1 MAKIILKCRYIKSG
15 KVKHSKNLINY
26 IATRDGVEKID
37 NSWEHLPTTVEQQR
51 LIDEIVKDLPET
63 VSNFEYKDYLSSP
76 TRKNAYEFIT
86 CAIEDNPEVINQ
98 RRKYV
103 EYIAQRPRVEKRGS
117 HGLFT
122 DDNVPINLSK
132 VSETVANHKG
142 IVWTDIISL
151 KREDAERLGYDNSY
165 AWQKLIRSNVP
176 AIAESMKIPIEDLRW
191 YAAFHNEGHHPHVH
205 VVAYS
210 VGKEPYM
217 TEQGILKLKS
227 AFARD
232 IFRQDLL
239 QIYSKQT
246 IYRDDIKERSREILN
261 DISEQINKGN
271 YENKTVEMLLEKLI
285 NELGDYTGRKVYG
298 YLPKSAKN
306 IIDAIVDEIAKDEK
320 VSALYTLWYEQ
331 RNNVILTYM
340 DNLPKKIPLSQ
351 NKEFKNIR
359 NAVVNEAFKLI
370 SQEDEQQE
378 KIVADIPKEITNNIQ
393 TQKSDATSKV
403 TSHKGYINNKVSATS
418 ISISSLRLFA
428 RISQIIQNDIDRNDN
443 INQHIEKK
451 LQRKIQEKKIAQ
463 GKKQLFVN
471 S

>member
-15 KVKHSKNLINY
+15 KANHSKNLINY

-37 NSWEHLPTTVEQQR
+37 DSWEHLSATVEQRR
-51 LIDEIVKDLPET
+51 LIEEIVKDLPDT
-63 VSNFEYKDYLSSP
+63 ASSFEYSDYISSP
-76 TRKNAYEFIT
+76 TRKNASEFISR
-86 CAIEDNPEVINQ
+86 AIEDNPEVINQ

-132 VSETVANHKG
+132 TSETVANHKG

-151 KREDAERLGYDNSY
+151 KREDAERLGYDTSY
-165 AWQKLIRSNVP
+165 TWQKLIRSNVP
-176 AIAESMKIPIEDLRW
+176 AMAESMKIPIEDLRW

-246 IYRDDIKERSREILN
+246 IYRDDIKERSRELIN
-261 DISEQINKGN
+261 DISEQISKGN
-271 YENKTVEMLLEKLI
+271 YENKTVEMLIEKLTI
-285 NELGDYTGRKVYG
+285 ELGNYTGRKVYG
-298 YLPKSAKN
+298 YIPKSAKN
-306 IIDAIVDEIAKDEK
+306 IVDAIVDEIAKDEK
-320 VSALYTLWYEQ
+320 VSALYSLWYEQ
-331 RNNVILTYM
+331 RNNVILTYQ
-340 DNLPKKIPLSQ
+340 DNLPKQIPLSQ
-351 NKEFKNIR
+351 NKEFKSIHNS
-359 NAVVNEAFKLI
+359 VVNESFKLI
-370 SQEDEQQE
+370 SQEDKPQE
-378 KIVADIPKEITNNIQ
+378 EIVVETPKEIKNNVR
-393 TQKSDATSKV
+393 TEKSDVTLKV
-403 TSHKGYINNKVSATS
+403 TSHKGYVNKKVSSTS
-418 ISISSLRLFA
+418 IALSSLRLFA
-428 RISQIIQNDIDRNDN
+428 RISQIIQDDIERNDN
-443 INQHIEKK
+443 ITQHIEKK
-451 LQRKIQEKKIAQ
+451 LQQKIEEKKLAH
-463 GKKQLFVN
+463 GEKM
-471 S
+471 

>member
-26 IATRDGVEKID
+26 IATRDGVEKLD
-37 NSWEHLPTTVEQQR
+37 DSWEYLPATVEQKR
-51 LIDEIVKDLPET
+51 LIDKIVKDLPDT
-63 VSNFEYKDYLSSP
+63 VSNFEYNDYITSP
-76 TRKNAYEFIT
+76 TRKNASEFISR
-86 CAIEDNPEVINQ
+86 AIEDNPEVINQ
-98 RRKYV
+98 RKKYV

-132 VSETVANHKG
+132 VSETVANHEG

-165 AWQKLIRSNVP
+165 TWQKLIRSNVP
-176 AIAESMKIPIEDLRW
+176 AMAESMKIPIEDLRW

-246 IYRDDIKERSREILN
+246 RYRGDIKERSREIIN
-261 DISEQINKGN
+261 DISEQISKGN
-271 YENKTVEMLLEKLI
+271 YENKIVEILLEKLT

-298 YLPKSAKN
+298 YLPKSTKN
-306 IIDAIVDEIAKDEK
+306 IVDAIVDEIAKDEK
-320 VSALYTLWYEQ
+320 VSALYALWYEQ
-331 RNNVILTYM
+331 RNNVILTYQ

-351 NKEFKNIR
+351 NKEFKSIR

-378 KIVADIPKEITNNIQ
+378 EIAEDTPKGIKNNLQIE
-393 TQKSDATSKV
+393 KSDATSQV
-403 TSHKGYINNKVSATS
+403 TSHKGYVNNKVSVTS
-418 ISISSLRLFA
+418 ISLSSLRLFA
-428 RISQIIQNDIDRNDN
+428 RISQIIQNDIEKNYN

-451 LQRKIQEKKIAQ
+451 LQQKIEEKKIAQ
-463 GKKQLFVN
+463 GQKM

>member
-15 KVKHSKNLINY
+15 NFKHSKNLINY

-37 NSWEHLPTTVEQQR
+37 ASWEFFPATVKQQR
-51 LIDEIVKDLPET
+51 LIDEIVKDLPDT

-76 TRKNAYEFIT
+76 TRKNASEFISR
-86 CAIEDNPEVINQ
+86 AIEDNPEVINQ
-98 RRKYV
+98 KRKYV
-103 EYIAQRPRVEKRGS
+103 EYIAKRPRVEKRGS

-122 DDNVPINLSK
+122 DDNMTINLSK

-176 AIAESMKIPIEDLRW
+176 AMAESMKVPIEDLRW

-246 IYRDDIKERSREILN
+246 MYRDDIKERSREILN
-261 DISEQINKGN
+261 DISEQISKGH
-271 YENKTVEMLLEKLI
+271 YENKTVEMLIEKLT

-306 IIDAIVDEIAKDEK
+306 IIDAIVDDIAKDEK
-320 VSALYTLWYEQ
+320 VSVLYSLWYEQ
-331 RNNVILTYM
+331 RNNVIHTYQ

-351 NKEFKNIR
+351 NKEFKSIR

-370 SQEDEQQE
+370 LQEDEQQE
-378 KIVADIPKEITNNIQ
+378 KVVEDTKKEINNNVQ
-393 TQKSDATSKV
+393 KEKSDATSKV
-403 TSHKGYINNKVSATS
+403 TSRKGYIDNKVSAAS
-418 ISISSLRLFA
+418 IALSSLRLFA
-428 RISQIIQNDIDRNDN
+428 RISQIIQEDIERNNN

-451 LQRKIQEKKIAQ
+451 LQQKIEEKKMAQ
-463 GKKQLFVN
+463 GQKM
-471 S
+471 

>member
-15 KVKHSKNLINY
+15 GIKHSKNLINY

-37 NSWEHLPTTVEQQR
+37 DSWEHLPATVEQKR
-51 LIDEIVKDLPET
+51 LIDEIVKDLPDT
-63 VSNFEYKDYLSSP
+63 VSNFEYNDYITSP
-76 TRKNAYEFIT
+76 TRKNASEFISR
-86 CAIEDNPEVINQ
+86 AIEDNPEVINQ

-132 VSETVANHKG
+132 TSETVANHKG

-165 AWQKLIRSNVP
+165 AWQELIRSNVP
-176 AIAESMKIPIEDLRW
+176 AMAESMKIPIEDLRW

-210 VGKEPYM
+210 VGKQPYM

-261 DISEQINKGN
+261 DISEQISKGN
-271 YENKTVEMLLEKLI
+271 YGNKTVEMLLEKLT
-285 NELGDYTGRKVYG
+285 NELGKYTGRKVYG
-298 YLPKSAKN
+298 YLPKSTKN
-306 IIDAIVDEIAKDEK
+306 IVDAIVDEITKDEK
-320 VSALYTLWYEQ
+320 VSALYSLWYEQ
-331 RNNVILTYM
+331 RNNVIFTYQ

-351 NKEFKNIR
+351 NKEFKSIR
-359 NAVVNEAFKLI
+359 NAVVNEAFRLI
-370 SQEDEQQE
+370 LQEDEQQE
-378 KIVADIPKEITNNIQ
+378 EIVEDTTIMIKNNMR
-393 TQKSDATSKV
+393 TEKSDATSKV
-403 TSHKGYINNKVSATS
+403 TSHKGYVNNKVSATS
-418 ISISSLRLFA
+418 ITLSSLRLFA
-428 RISQIIQNDIDRNDN
+428 RISQIIQDDIERNDN
-443 INQHIEKK
+443 INQHLEKK
-451 LQRKIQEKKIAQ
+451 LQQKIEEKKIAQ
-463 GKKQLFVN
+463 GQKI
-471 S
+471 

>member
-37 NSWEHLPTTVEQQR
+37 DSWKHLPATVEQQR
-51 LIDEIVKDLPET
+51 LIKEILKDLPDT
-63 VSNFEYKDYLSSP
+63 VSNFEYNDYITSP
-76 TRKNAYEFIT
+76 TRKNASEFISR
-86 CAIEDNPEVINQ
+86 AIEDNPEVINQ
-98 RRKYV
+98 RKKYV

-132 VSETVANHKG
+132 VSETVANHEG
-142 IVWTDIISL
+142 IVWTNIISL
-151 KREDAERLGYDNSY
+151 KREDAGRLGYDNSY

-176 AIAESMKIPIEDLRW
+176 AMADSMKIPMEDLRW

-246 IYRDDIKERSREILN
+246 IYRDDIKERSREILS
-261 DISEQINKGN
+261 DISEQISKGH
-271 YENKTVEMLLEKLI
+271 YENKTVEMLIEKLT

-298 YLPKSAKN
+298 YLPKTTKN
-306 IIDAIVDEIAKDEK
+306 IVDAIVDEIAKDKK
-320 VSALYTLWYEQ
+320 VSALYALWYEQ
-331 RNNVILTYM
+331 RNNVILTYQ
-340 DNLPKKIPLSQ
+340 DNLPKQIPLSQ
-351 NKEFKNIR
+351 NKEFKSIR
-359 NAVVNEAFKLI
+359 NAVANEAFRLI
-370 SQEDEQQE
+370 SKEDEQE
-378 KIVADIPKEITNNIQ
+378 IVEDTTKKIKNNVR
-393 TQKSDATSKV
+393 TEKSDATSKV
-403 TSHKGYINNKVSATS
+403 TSHKGYVNNKVSATS
-418 ISISSLRLFA
+418 ISLSSLRLFA
-428 RISQIIQNDIDRNDN
+428 RISQIIQDDIERNN
-443 INQHIEKK
+443 NVNQHIEKK
-451 LQRKIQEKKIAQ
+451 LQQKVEEKKIAQ
-463 GKKQLFVN
+463 GQKISYL
-471 S
+471 

>member
-37 NSWEHLPTTVEQQR
+37 DSWKHLPATVEQQR
-51 LIDEIVKDLPET
+51 LIEEILKDLPDT
-63 VSNFEYKDYLSSP
+63 VSNFEYNDYLSSP
-76 TRKNAYEFIT
+76 TRKNASEFIT
-86 CAIEDNPEVINQ
+86 RAIEDNPEVINQ
-98 RRKYV
+98 RKKYV
-103 EYIAQRPRVEKRGS
+103 EYIAKRPRVEKLGS

-132 VSETVANHKG
+132 VSETVANHEG

-165 AWQKLIRSNVP
+165 AWQELIRSNVP
-176 AIAESMKIPIEDLRW
+176 AMAESMKIPIEDLRW

-210 VGKEPYM
+210 VGKQPYM

-306 IIDAIVDEIAKDEK
+306 IVDAIVDEIAKDEK
-320 VSALYTLWYEQ
+320 VSALYSLWYEQ
-331 RNNVILTYM
+331 RNNVILTYQ
-340 DNLPKKIPLSQ
+340 DNLPKRISLSQ
-351 NKEFKNIR
+351 NKEFKSIR
-359 NAVVNEAFKLI
+359 NAVVNEAFRLI
-370 SQEDEQQE
+370 LQEDEQQE
-378 KIVADIPKEITNNIQ
+378 EIVEDTTIMIKNNMR
-393 TQKSDATSKV
+393 TEKSDATSKV
-403 TSHKGYINNKVSATS
+403 TSHKGYVNNKVSATS
-418 ISISSLRLFA
+418 ISLSSLRLFA
-428 RISQIIQNDIDRNDN
+428 RISQIIQDDIERNDN
-443 INQHIEKK
+443 INQHLEKK
-451 LQRKIQEKKIAQ
+451 LQQKIEEKKLAQ
-463 GKKQLFVN
+463 GKKNENCFL
-471 S
+471 

>member
-1 MAKIILKCRYIKSG
+1 MAKIILKCKYIKAG
-15 KVKHSKNLINY
+15 KVSHSKNLINY

-37 NSWEHLPTTVEQQR
+37 DSWEYLPATVEQKR
-51 LIDEIVKDLPET
+51 LIDEIVKDLPDT
-63 VSNFEYKDYLSSP
+63 VSNFEYNDYITSP
-76 TRKNAYEFIT
+76 TRKNASEFISR
-86 CAIEDNPEVINQ
+86 AIEDNPEVINQ

-132 VSETVANHKG
+132 TSETVANHKG

-151 KREDAERLGYDNSY
+151 KREDAERLGYDNSN

-176 AIAESMKIPIEDLRW
+176 SMAESMKIPIEDLRW

-232 IFRQDLL
+232 IFKQDLL

-246 IYRDDIKERSREILN
+246 IYRDGIKERSREVLN
-261 DISEQINKGN
+261 DISEQISNGN
-271 YENKTVEMLLEKLI
+271 YENKTVEMLIEKLT

-298 YLPKSAKN
+298 YLPKSTKN
-306 IIDAIVDEIAKDEK
+306 IVDAIVDEIAKDEK
-320 VSALYTLWYEQ
+320 VSSLYSLWYEQ
-331 RNNVILTYM
+331 RNNVILTYQ
-340 DNLPKKIPLSQ
+340 DNLPKKIPLSH
-351 NKEFKNIR
+351 NKEFKSIR

-378 KIVADIPKEITNNIQ
+378 EIAEDTPKEIKNNLQ
-393 TQKSDATSKV
+393 TEKSDATSQV
-403 TSHKGYINNKVSATS
+403 TSHKNYVKNKVSAPS
-418 ISISSLRLFA
+418 ISLSSLRLFA
-428 RISQIIQNDIDRNDN
+428 RLSQIIQNDIEKNDN
-443 INQHIEKK
+443 INQYIEKK
-451 LQRKIQEKKIAQ
+451 LQQKIEEKKMAQ
-463 GKKQLFVN
+463 GQKL
-471 S
+471 

>member
-1 MAKIILKCRYIKSG
+1 MAKIILKCKYIKAG
-15 KVKHSKNLINY
+15 KVSHSKNLINY

-37 NSWEHLPTTVEQQR
+37 DSWEYLPATVEQQR
-51 LIDEIVKDLPET
+51 LIEEILKNLPDT
-63 VSNFEYKDYLSSP
+63 ASNFEYNDYISSP
-76 TRKNAYEFIT
+76 TRKNASEFIT
-86 CAIEDNPEVINQ
+86 CAIEESPELINQ
-98 RRKYV
+98 RKKYV
-103 EYIAQRPRVEKRGS
+103 EYIAQRPRVEKLCS

-122 DDNVPINLSK
+122 DDNVPINLSI

-151 KREDAERLGYDNSY
+151 KREDAERLGYDNSN

-176 AIAESMKIPIEDLRW
+176 VMAESMKIPIEDLRW

-261 DISEQINKGN
+261 NFSEQISNGN
-271 YENKTVEMLLEKLI
+271 YENQIVEMLIEKLT

-298 YLPKSAKN
+298 YLPKPIKN
-306 IIDAIVDEIAKDEK
+306 IVDAIVDEIAKEEK
-320 VSALYTLWYEQ
+320 VSSLYSLWYEQ
-331 RNNVILTYM
+331 RNNVILTYQ

-351 NKEFKNIR
+351 NKEFKSIR
-359 NAVVNEAFKLI
+359 NAIVNEAFKLI
-370 SQEDEQQE
+370 FQEDEQHE
-378 KIVADIPKEITNNIQ
+378 EIVADIPKEIKNNIQ

-403 TSHKGYINNKVSATS
+403 TSLKGCVNNKVSATS
-418 ISISSLRLFA
+418 ITLSSLRLFA
-428 RISQIIQNDIDRNDN
+428 RISQIIQDDIERNDN
-443 INQHIEKK
+443 INQHLEKK
-451 LQRKIQEKKIAQ
+451 LQQKIEEKKIAQ
-463 GKKQLFVN
+463 GQKM
-471 S
+471 

>member
-1 MAKIILKCRYIKSG
+1 MAKIILKCKYIKAG
-15 KVKHSKNLINY
+15 KVSHSKNLINY

-37 NSWEHLPTTVEQQR
+37 DSWKHLPATVEQQR
-51 LIDEIVKDLPET
+51 LIEEILKDLPD
-63 VSNFEYKDYLSSP
+63 SASSFEYKDYLSSQ
-76 TRKNAYEFIT
+76 TRKNASEFISRV
-86 CAIEDNPEVINQ
+86 IEDNPEVINQ

-151 KREDAERLGYDNSY
+151 KREDAERLGYDNSN

-176 AIAESMKIPIEDLRW
+176 AMAESMKIPIEDLRW

-210 VGKEPYM
+210 VGKQPYM

-246 IYRDDIKERSREILN
+246 IYRDNVKERSREILN
-261 DISEQINKGN
+261 DISEQISKGN
-271 YENKTVEMLLEKLI
+271 YENKTVEMLIEKLT

-298 YLPKSAKN
+298 YLPKSTKN
-306 IIDAIVDEIAKDEK
+306 IVDAIVDEIAKSEK
-320 VSALYTLWYEQ
+320 VSAFYSLWYEQ
-331 RNNVILTYM
+331 RNNVILTYQ
-340 DNLPKKIPLSQ
+340 DNLPKEIPLSQ
-351 NKEFKNIR
+351 NKEFKSIR

-370 SQEDEQQE
+370 SQEDEQ
-378 KIVADIPKEITNNIQ
+378 KIVEDTTKEIDTNARKE
-393 TQKSDATSKV
+393 KSDITSKV

>member
-1 MAKIILKCRYIKSG
+1 MAKIILKCKYIKAG
-15 KVKHSKNLINY
+15 KVSHSKNLINY

-37 NSWEHLPTTVEQQR
+37 DSWEYLPATVEQQR
-51 LIDEIVKDLPET
+51 LIEEILKDLPDS

-76 TRKNAYEFIT
+76 TRKNASEFISR
-86 CAIEDNPEVINQ
+86 AIEDNPEVINQ

-132 VSETVANHKG
+132 ISETIANHKG
-142 IVWTDIISL
+142 IVWTVIISL

-165 AWQKLIRSNVP
+165 AWQELIRSNVP
-176 AIAESMKIPIEDLRW
+176 AMAESMKIPIEDLRW

-210 VGKEPYM
+210 VGKQPYM

-239 QIYSKQT
+239 QLYSKQT
-246 IYRDDIKERSREILN
+246 VYRDDIKERSKELIK
-261 DISEQINKGN
+261 DIDEQINSDK
-271 YENKTVEMLLEKLI
+271 YENRTVEMLLEKLI
-285 NELGDYTGRKVYG
+285 NELGEYTGRKVYG
-298 YLPKSAKN
+298 YLPKATKN
-306 IIDAIVDEIAKDEK
+306 IVDTIVDEIAKDEK
-320 VSALYTLWYEQ
+320 VSALYSLWYEQ

-340 DNLPKKIPLSQ
+340 DNLPKQIPLSQ
-351 NKEFKNIR
+351 NKEFKSIR

-370 SQEDEQQE
+370 SQEVEQQE
-378 KIVADIPKEITNNIQ
+378 EIVIDIPKELKNNAR
-393 TQKSDATSKV
+393 TEKNDATSKV
-403 TSHKGYINNKVSATS
+403 TSHKGYVKNKVSAAS
-418 ISISSLRLFA
+418 ISLSSLRLFT
-428 RISQIIQNDIDRNDN
+428 RISQIIQEDIERNDN

-451 LQRKIQEKKIAQ
+451 LQQKIEEKKIAQ
-463 GKKQLFVN
+463 GQKII
-471 S
+471 

>member
-37 NSWEHLPTTVEQQR
+37 DSWEHLPATVEQQR
-51 LIDEIVKDLPET
+51 LIEEILKDLPDT
-63 VSNFEYKDYLSSP
+63 ASNFEYKDYLSSP
-76 TRKNAYEFIT
+76 TRKNASEFISR
-86 CAIEDNPEVINQ
+86 AIEDNPEVINQ

-132 VSETVANHKG
+132 VSETVANHEG

-151 KREDAERLGYDNSY
+151 KREDAERLGYDNSN

-176 AIAESMKIPIEDLRW
+176 AMAESMKIPIEDLRW

-217 TEQGILKLKS
+217 TEQGFLKLKS

-232 IFRQDLL
+232 IFKQDLL

-246 IYRDDIKERSREILN
+246 IYRDDIKERSREIIN
-261 DISEQINKGN
+261 DISEQISKGN
-271 YENKTVEMLLEKLI
+271 YENKTVERLLEKLI

-298 YLPKSAKN
+298 YLPKSTKN
-306 IIDAIVDEIAKDEK
+306 IVDAIVDEIAKDEK
-320 VSALYTLWYEQ
+320 VSALYSLWYEQ
-331 RNNVILTYM
+331 RNNVILTYQ

-351 NKEFKNIR
+351 NKEFKSIR

-370 SQEDEQQE
+370 SQEDEKQE
-378 KIVADIPKEITNNIQ
+378 EKLMQPPKDIDSNKIR
-393 TQKSDATSKV
+393 TQKNDATSKV
-403 TSHKGYINNKVSATS
+403 TSHKSYVNNKASATS
-418 ISISSLRLFA
+418 ISLSALKLFA
-428 RISQIIQNDIDRNDN
+428 RISQIIQNDIEKNDN

-451 LQRKIQEKKIAQ
+451 LQQKIEEKKIVQ
-463 GKKQLFVN
+463 GQKISYL
-471 S
+471 

>member
-26 IATRDGVEKID
+26 IATRDGVEKKD
-37 NSWEHLPTTVEQQR
+37 DSWEHLPATVEQQR
-51 LIDEIVKDLPET
+51 LIKEILKDLNDT
-63 VSNFEYKDYLSSP
+63 ASNFEYKDYLSSP
-76 TRKNAYEFIT
+76 TRKNASEFIAR
-86 CAIEDNPEVINQ
+86 AIEDNPEVINQ
-98 RRKYV
+98 RKKYV
-103 EYIAQRPRVEKRGS
+103 EYIAKRPRVEKLGS

-132 VSETVANHKG
+132 VSETVANHEG

-210 VGKEPYM
+210 VGKQPYM

-239 QIYSKQT
+239 QVYSKQT
-246 IYRDDIKERSREILN
+246 IYRDNIKERSREIIN
-261 DISEQINKGN
+261 DISEQISKSN
-271 YENKTVEMLLEKLI
+271 YGNKTVEMLFKKLT

-298 YLPKSAKN
+298 YLPKSTKN
-306 IIDAIVDEIAKDEK
+306 IVDAIVDEIAKDEK
-320 VSALYTLWYEQ
+320 VSALYALWYEQ

-351 NKEFKNIR
+351 NKEFKSIR
-359 NAVVNEAFKLI
+359 NAVVNEVFKLI

-378 KIVADIPKEITNNIQ
+378 VVEDTTKEIKNNVRA
-393 TQKSDATSKV
+393 QKSDATSKV
-403 TSHKGYINNKVSATS
+403 TSHKGYVNNMVSATS
-418 ISISSLRLFA
+418 ITLSSLRLFA
-428 RISQIIQNDIDRNDN
+428 RISQIIQYEIEKNDN

-451 LQRKIQEKKIAQ
+451 LQQKIEEKQIAQ
-463 GKKQLFVN
+463 GQKISYL
-471 S
+471 

>member
-1 MAKIILKCRYIKSG
+1 MDKIILKCRYIKSG

-26 IATRDGVEKID
+26 IATRDSVEKMD
-37 NSWEHLPTTVEQQR
+37 GSWEYLPATVEQQR
-51 LIDEIVKDLPET
+51 LIKKILKDLPDT
-63 VSNFEYKDYLSSP
+63 TSNFEYKDYLSSP
-76 TRKNAYEFIT
+76 TRKNASEFIT
-86 CAIEDNPEVINQ
+86 RAIEDNPEVINQ
-98 RRKYV
+98 RKKYV
-103 EYIAQRPRVEKRGS
+103 EYIAKRPRVEKLGS

-151 KREDAERLGYDNSY
+151 KREDAERLGYDDSY

-176 AIAESMKIPIEDLRW
+176 AMAESMKIPIEDLRW

-210 VGKEPYM
+210 VGKQPYM

-246 IYRDDIKERSREILN
+246 IYRDDIKERSREIIN
-261 DISEQINKGN
+261 DISEQISKGN
-271 YENKTVEMLLEKLI
+271 YENKTVEMLLEKLT
-285 NELGDYTGRKVYG
+285 NELGNYTGRKVYG
-298 YLPKSAKN
+298 YIPKSAKN
-306 IIDAIVDEIAKDEK
+306 IVDAIVDEIAKDEK
-320 VSALYTLWYEQ
+320 ISALYALWYEQ
-331 RNNVILTYM
+331 RNNVILTYQ

-351 NKEFKNIR
+351 NKEFKSIR

-370 SQEDEQQE
+370 SQEDEQE
-378 KIVADIPKEITNNIQ
+378 IVEENTKEIKNNPK
-393 TQKSDATSKV
+393 TEKSDATSQV
-403 TSHKGYINNKVSATS
+403 TSHKGCVNNKVSATS
-418 ISISSLRLFA
+418 ISFSSLGLFA
-428 RISQIIQNDIDRNDN
+428 RISQIIQNDIEKNDS

-451 LQRKIQEKKIAQ
+451 LQRKIDEKKMAQ
-463 GKKQLFVN
+463 GQKM
-471 S
+471 

>member
-26 IATRDGVEKID
+26 IATRDGVEKLD
-37 NSWEHLPTTVEQQR
+37 DSWEYLPATVEQKR
-51 LIDEIVKDLPET
+51 LIDKIVKDLPDT
-63 VSNFEYKDYLSSP
+63 VSNFEYNDYITSP
-76 TRKNAYEFIT
+76 TRKNASEFISR
-86 CAIEDNPEVINQ
+86 AIEDNPEVINQ
-98 RRKYV
+98 RKKYV
-103 EYIAQRPRVEKRGS
+103 EYIAKRPRAEKRGS

-132 VSETVANHKG
+132 VSETVANHEG

-165 AWQKLIRSNVP
+165 SWQKLIRSNVP
-176 AIAESMKIPIEDLRW
+176 SMAESMKIPIEDLRW

-239 QIYSKQT
+239 HIYSKQT
-246 IYRDDIKERSREILN
+246 IYRDDIKERSKELIK
-261 DISEQINKGN
+261 DIDEQINSGK

-285 NELGDYTGRKVYG
+285 NELDGYTGRKVYG
-298 YLPKSAKN
+298 YLPRSTKN
-306 IIDAIVDEIAKDEK
+306 IVDAIVDEIAKDEK
-320 VSALYTLWYEQ
+320 VFALYSLWYEQ
-331 RNNVILTYM
+331 RNNIILTYQ
-340 DNLPKKIPLSQ
+340 DNLPKRIPLSQ
-351 NKEFKNIR
+351 NKEFKSIR
-359 NAVVNEAFKLI
+359 NAVVNEAFRLI
-370 SQEDEQQE
+370 LQEDEQQE
-378 KIVADIPKEITNNIQ
+378 EIVEDTTIMIKNNMR
-393 TQKSDATSKV
+393 TEKSDATSKV
-403 TSHKGYINNKVSATS
+403 TSHKGYVNNKVSATS
-418 ISISSLRLFA
+418 ISLSSLRLFA
-428 RISQIIQNDIDRNDN
+428 RMSRIIQNDIERNDN

-451 LQRKIQEKKIAQ
+451 LQQKIEEKKIAQ
-463 GKKQLFVN
+463 GQKM
-471 S
+471 

>member
-26 IATRDGVEKID
+26 IATRDGVEKKD
-37 NSWEHLPTTVEQQR
+37 DSWEHLPATVEQQR
-51 LIDEIVKDLPET
+51 LIKEILKDLNDT
-63 VSNFEYKDYLSSP
+63 ASNFEYKDYLSSP
-76 TRKNAYEFIT
+76 TRKNASEFIT
-86 CAIEDNPEVINQ
+86 RAIEDNPEVINQ
-98 RRKYV
+98 RKKYV
-103 EYIAQRPRVEKRGS
+103 EYIAKRPRVEKLGS

-132 VSETVANHKG
+132 VSETVANHEG

-176 AIAESMKIPIEDLRW
+176 AIAESMRIPIEDLRW
-191 YAAFHNEGHHPHVH
+191 YAAFHNEGNHPHVH
-205 VVAYS
+205 MVAYS
-210 VGKEPYM
+210 VGKQPYM

-246 IYRDDIKERSREILN
+246 IYRDDIKERSREIIN
-261 DISEQINKGN
+261 DISEQISKGN
-271 YENKTVEMLLEKLI
+271 YENKTVEMLIEKLT
-285 NELGDYTGRKVYG
+285 NEFGDYTGRKVYG
-298 YLPKSAKN
+298 YLPKSTKN
-306 IIDAIVDEIAKDEK
+306 IVDAIVDEIAKDEK

-331 RNNVILTYM
+331 RNNVILTYQ

-351 NKEFKNIR
+351 NKEFKSIR

-370 SQEDEQQE
+370 SQEDEQQ
-378 KIVADIPKEITNNIQ
+378 KIDVNALKEIKNNIQ

-403 TSHKGYINNKVSATS
+403 TSHKSYINNKVSVTS
-418 ISISSLRLFA
+418 IPLSSLRLFA
-428 RISQIIQNDIDRNDN
+428 RISQIIQDDIEKNDN

-451 LQRKIQEKKIAQ
+451 LQQKIEEKKIAQ
-463 GKKQLFVN
+463 GQKM
-471 S
+471 

>member
-37 NSWEHLPTTVEQQR
+37 DSWEHLPATVEQQR
-51 LIDEIVKDLPET
+51 LIKEILKDLNDT
-63 VSNFEYKDYLSSP
+63 ASNFEYKDYLSSP
-76 TRKNAYEFIT
+76 TRKNASEFISR
-86 CAIEDNPEVINQ
+86 AIEDSPEVINQ
-98 RRKYV
+98 RKKYV
-103 EYIAQRPRVEKRGS
+103 EYIAQRPRVEKQGS

-122 DDNVPINLSK
+122 DDNVPITLSK
-132 VSETVANHKG
+132 VSETVANHEG

-151 KREDAERLGYDNSY
+151 KREDAERLGYDNSN

-176 AIAESMKIPIEDLRW
+176 AMAESMKIPIEDLRW
-191 YAAFHNEGHHPHVH
+191 YAAFHNEDHHPHVH

-210 VGKEPYM
+210 VGKQPYM

-239 QIYSKQT
+239 QVYSKQT
-246 IYRDDIKERSREILN
+246 IYRDDIKELSKELIK
-261 DISEQINKGN
+261 DIDEQINSDK
-271 YENKTVEMLLEKLI
+271 YENRIVEMLLEKLI
-285 NELGDYTGRKVYG
+285 NELDGYTGRKVYG

-306 IIDAIVDEIAKDEK
+306 IVDAIVDEIAKDEK
-320 VSALYTLWYEQ
+320 VSALYSLWYEQ
-331 RNNVILTYM
+331 RNNVILTYQ

-351 NKEFKNIR
+351 NKEFKSIR

-370 SQEDEQQE
+370 SQEVEQQE
-378 KIVADIPKEITNNIQ
+378 EIIVGTQKEIKNNVR
-393 TQKSDATSKV
+393 TEKSDATSKV
-403 TSHKGYINNKVSATS
+403 TSHKGYVKNQVSATS
-418 ISISSLRLFA
+418 ISLASLRLFA
-428 RISQIIQNDIDRNDN
+428 RISQIIQEDIERNDN

-451 LQRKIQEKKIAQ
+451 LQQKIEEKKIAQ
-463 GKKQLFVN
+463 GQKII
-471 S
+471 

>member
-15 KVKHSKNLINY
+15 KVKHSANLINY
-26 IATRDGVEKID
+26 IATRDGVEKLD
-37 NSWEHLPTTVEQQR
+37 DSWEYLPATVEQKR
-51 LIDEIVKDLPET
+51 LIDKIVKDLPDT

-76 TRKNAYEFIT
+76 TRENASEFISR
-86 CAIEDNPEVINQ
+86 AIEDSPEVINQ

-103 EYIAQRPRVEKRGS
+103 EYIAKRPRVEKRGF

-132 VSETVANHKG
+132 VSETVANHEG

-165 AWQKLIRSNVP
+165 AWQKLIRSNVL

-246 IYRDDIKERSREILN
+246 IHRDDIKERSRELIN
-261 DISEQINKGN
+261 DISEQISKGN
-271 YENKTVEMLLEKLI
+271 YENKTIEMLIEKLTI
-285 NELGDYTGRKVYG
+285 ELGNYTGRKVYG
-298 YLPKSAKN
+298 YIPKSAKN
-306 IIDAIVDEIAKDEK
+306 IVDAIVDEIAKDEK
-320 VSALYTLWYEQ
+320 VSALYALWYEQ
-331 RNNVILTYM
+331 RNNVILTYH
-340 DNLPKKIPLSQ
+340 DNLPKKVPLSQ
-351 NKEFKNIR
+351 NKEFKSIR

-378 KIVADIPKEITNNIQ
+378 EIAEDTPKEINSNVQ
-393 TQKSDATSKV
+393 KEKSDATSKM
-403 TSHKGYINNKVSATS
+403 TSHKGYVNNKVLATS
-418 ISISSLRLFA
+418 ISLSSLRLFA
-428 RISQIIQNDIDRNDN
+428 RISQIIQYEIEKNDN

-451 LQRKIQEKKIAQ
+451 LQQKIEEKKIAQ
-463 GKKQLFVN
+463 GQKI
-471 S
+471 

>member
-26 IATRDGVEKID
+26 IATRDGIEKID
-37 NSWEHLPTTVEQQR
+37 DSWKHLPATVEQLR
-51 LIDEIVKDLPET
+51 FIDEILKDLPDT
-63 VSNFEYKDYLSSP
+63 ASNFEYKDYLSSP
-76 TRKNAYEFIT
+76 TRKNASEFISR
-86 CAIEDNPEVINQ
+86 AIEDNPEVINQ
-98 RRKYV
+98 RKKYV

-132 VSETVANHKG
+132 VSETVANHEG
-142 IVWTDIISL
+142 VVWTDIISL

-176 AIAESMKIPIEDLRW
+176 AMAESMKIPIEDLRW
-191 YAAFHNEGHHPHVH
+191 YAAFHNEGHHPHIH

-210 VGKEPYM
+210 VGKQPYM

-246 IYRDDIKERSREILN
+246 IYRDDIRERSREILN

-393 TQKSDATSKV
+393 TQKSDATSQV
-403 TSHKGYINNKVSATS
+403 TSHKGYVNNKVSATS
-418 ISISSLRLFA
+418 ITLSSLRLFA
-428 RISQIIQNDIDRNDN
+428 RISQIIQDDIERNDN
-443 INQHIEKK
+443 INQHLEKK
-451 LQRKIQEKKIAQ
+451 LQQKIEEKKIAQ
-463 GKKQLFVN
+463 GQKM
-471 S
+471 

>member
-37 NSWEHLPTTVEQQR
+37 NSWEHLPATVEQQR
-51 LIDEIVKDLPET
+51 LIKEIKDFPDT
-63 VSNFEYKDYLSSP
+63 ASNFEYSDYISSP
-76 TRKNAYEFIT
+76 TRKNASEFIT
-86 CAIEDNPEVINQ
+86 RAIEDSPELMNQ

-132 VSETVANHKG
+132 VSETVANHEG

-151 KREDAERLGYDNSY
+151 KREDAERLGYDNSN

-176 AIAESMKIPIEDLRW
+176 AMAESMKIPIEDLRW

-210 VGKEPYM
+210 VGKQPYM

-232 IFRQDLL
+232 IFKQDLL

-261 DISEQINKGN
+261 DISEQISKGN
-271 YENKTVEMLLEKLI
+271 YGNKTVEMLLEKLT

-298 YLPKSAKN
+298 YLPKSTKN
-306 IIDAIVDEIAKDEK
+306 IVDAIVDEIAKDEK
-320 VSALYTLWYEQ
+320 VSSLYSLWYEQ
-331 RNNVILTYM
+331 RNNVILTYQ

-351 NKEFKNIR
+351 NKEFKSIR

-378 KIVADIPKEITNNIQ
+378 EIVEDNPKERNRNVQ
-393 TQKSDATSKV
+393 KEKSDATSKV
-403 TSHKGYINNKVSATS
+403 TSHKGYVNNKVSATS
-418 ISISSLRLFA
+418 ISLSSLRLFA
-428 RISQIIQNDIDRNDN
+428 RISQIIQNDIERNDS

-451 LQRKIQEKKIAQ
+451 LQQKIDEKKLAQ
-463 GKKQLFVN
+463 GQKM
-471 S
+471 

>member
-37 NSWEHLPTTVEQQR
+37 DSWEHLPATVEQQR
-51 LIDEIVKDLPET
+51 LIDEIMKDLPDT
-63 VSNFEYKDYLSSP
+63 ASNFEYKDYLSSS
-76 TRKNAYEFIT
+76 TRKNASEFIT
-86 CAIEDNPEVINQ
+86 RAIEDNPEVINQ

-132 VSETVANHKG
+132 ISETVANHEG

-191 YAAFHNEGHHPHVH
+191 YAAFHDEGHHPHVH

-261 DISEQINKGN
+261 DISEQISNGN
-271 YENKTVEMLLEKLI
+271 YENKTVEMLIEKLT
-285 NELGDYTGRKVYG
+285 NELGNYTGRKVYG
-298 YLPKSAKN
+298 YIPKSAKN
-306 IIDAIVDEIAKDEK
+306 IVDAIVDEIAKDEK
-320 VSALYTLWYEQ
+320 VSALYSLWYEQ
-331 RNNVILTYM
+331 RNNVILTYQ

-351 NKEFKNIR
+351 NKEFKSIR
-359 NAVVNEAFKLI
+359 NAVANKVFKLI
-370 SQEDEQQE
+370 AQEIGKEE
-378 KIVADIPKEITNNIQ
+378 KDADTKKEIKNNLR
-393 TQKSDATSKV
+393 TEKSDATSKV
-403 TSHKGYINNKVSATS
+403 TSHKGYVNNKVSATS
-418 ISISSLRLFA
+418 ISLYSLRLFA
-428 RISQIIQNDIDRNDN
+428 RISQIIQEDIERNDN

-451 LQRKIQEKKIAQ
+451 LQQKIEEKKIAQ
-463 GKKQLFVN
+463 GKKNENCFL
-471 S
+471 

>member
-26 IATRDGVEKID
+26 IATRDGIEKID
-37 NSWEHLPTTVEQQR
+37 DSWKHLPATVEQLR
-51 LIDEIVKDLPET
+51 FIDEILKDLPDT
-63 VSNFEYKDYLSSP
+63 ASNFEYKDYLSSP
-76 TRKNAYEFIT
+76 TRKNASEFISR
-86 CAIEDNPEVINQ
+86 AIEDNPEVINQ
-98 RRKYV
+98 RKKYV

-227 AFARD
+227 AFAKD

-246 IYRDDIKERSREILN
+246 VYRDDIKERSRELIK
-261 DISEQINKGN
+261 DIDEQINSGK

-285 NELGDYTGRKVYG
+285 NELDGYTGRKVYG
-298 YLPKSAKN
+298 YLPKTTKS

-320 VSALYTLWYEQ
+320 VSALYALWYEQ
-331 RNNVILTYM
+331 RNNVILTYQ

-351 NKEFKNIR
+351 NKEFKSIR

-370 SQEDEQQE
+370 LQEDEQKE
-378 KIVADIPKEITNNIQ
+378 EIVVDAQKEITNNVQ
-393 TQKSDATSKV
+393 KEKSDATSKV
-403 TSHKGYINNKVSATS
+403 TSHKGYVNNKVSATS
-418 ISISSLRLFA
+418 ITLSSLRLFA
-428 RISQIIQNDIDRNDN
+428 RISQIIQDDIERNDN
-443 INQHIEKK
+443 INQHLEKK
-451 LQRKIQEKKIAQ
+451 LQQKIEEKKIAQ
-463 GKKQLFVN
+463 GQKM
-471 S
+471 

>member
-26 IATRDGVEKID
+26 IATRDGVEKLD
-37 NSWEHLPTTVEQQR
+37 GSWEYLPATVEQKR
-51 LIDEIVKDLPET
+51 LIDKIVKDLPDT
-63 VSNFEYKDYLSSP
+63 VSNFEYNDYITSP
-76 TRKNAYEFIT
+76 TRKNASEFISR
-86 CAIEDNPEVINQ
+86 AIEENPEVINQ
-98 RRKYV
+98 RKKYV

-132 VSETVANHKG
+132 VSETVANHEG

-210 VGKEPYM
+210 VGKQPYM

-285 NELGDYTGRKVYG
+285 NELGNYTGRKVYG

-306 IIDAIVDEIAKDEK
+306 IVDAIVDEIAKDEK
-320 VSALYTLWYEQ
+320 VSALYSLWYEQ
-331 RNNVILTYM
+331 RNNVILTYQ
-340 DNLPKKIPLSQ
+340 DNLPKRISLSQ
-351 NKEFKNIR
+351 NKEFKSIR

-378 KIVADIPKEITNNIQ
+378 VVEDTTKEIKNNVRA
-393 TQKSDATSKV
+393 QKSDATSKV
-403 TSHKGYINNKVSATS
+403 TSHKGYVNNRVSATS
-418 ISISSLRLFA
+418 IFISSLRLFA

-451 LQRKIQEKKIAQ
+451 LQQKIEEKKIAQ
-463 GKKQLFVN
+463 GQKN
-471 S
+471 SDL

>member
-37 NSWEHLPTTVEQQR
+37 DSWKHLPATVEQQR
-51 LIDEIVKDLPET
+51 LIKEILKDLPDT
-63 VSNFEYKDYLSSP
+63 VSNFEYNDYISSP
-76 TRKNAYEFIT
+76 TRKNASEFISR
-86 CAIEDNPEVINQ
+86 AIEDNPEVINQ
-98 RRKYV
+98 RKKYV
-103 EYIAQRPRVEKRGS
+103 EYIAKRPRAEKRGS

-132 VSETVANHKG
+132 VSETVANHEG

-165 AWQKLIRSNVP
+165 SWQKLIRSNVP
-176 AIAESMKIPIEDLRW
+176 TMAESMKIPIEDLRW

-232 IFRQDLL
+232 IFKQDLL

-246 IYRDDIKERSREILN
+246 IYRDDIKERSREILR
-261 DISEQINKGN
+261 DISEQISKGH
-271 YENKTVEMLLEKLI
+271 YENKTVEMLIEKLA
-285 NELGDYTGRKVYG
+285 NELDDYIGRKVYG
-298 YLPKSAKN
+298 YLPKPIKN
-306 IIDAIVDEIAKDEK
+306 IVDAIVDEIAKDEK
-320 VSALYTLWYEQ
+320 VSALYSLWYEQ
-331 RNNVILTYM
+331 RNNVILTYQ
-340 DNLPKKIPLSQ
+340 DNLPKKILLSK
-351 NKEFKNIR
+351 NKEFKSIR
-359 NAVVNEAFKLI
+359 NAVVNEAFKLV
-370 SQEDEQQE
+370 SQEDEPQE
-378 KIVADIPKEITNNIQ
+378 EIVVETPKEIKNNLR
-393 TQKSDATSKV
+393 TEKSDATSKV
-403 TSHKGYINNKVSATS
+403 ASCKDYIDYKVSATS
-418 ISISSLRLFA
+418 ITLSLLKLFA
-428 RISQIIQNDIDRNDN
+428 RISQIIQNDIEKNDN

-451 LQRKIQEKKIAQ
+451 LQQKIDEKKMVQ
-463 GKKQLFVN
+463 GQKIC
-471 S
+471 

>member
-26 IATRDGVEKID
+26 IATREGVEKID
-37 NSWEHLPTTVEQQR
+37 NSWKHLPATVEQQR
-51 LIDEIVKDLPET
+51 LIDEIVKDLPDT
-63 VSNFEYKDYLSSP
+63 VSNLEYNDYVSSP
-76 TRKNAYEFIT
+76 TRKNASEFISR
-86 CAIEDNPEVINQ
+86 AIEDNPEVINQ
-98 RRKYV
+98 RKKYV
-103 EYIAQRPRVEKRGS
+103 EYIAKRPRVEKLGS

-122 DDNVPINLSK
+122 DDNVPISLSK
-132 VSETVANHKG
+132 VSEVVANHEG

-176 AIAESMKIPIEDLRW
+176 TMAESMKIPIEDLRW

-232 IFRQDLL
+232 IFRQDML

-246 IYRDDIKERSREILN
+246 VYRDDIKERSRELIK
-261 DISEQINKGN
+261 DIDEQINSGK
-271 YENKTVEMLLEKLI
+271 YENKTVEMLIEKLT

-298 YLPKSAKN
+298 YLPKSAKH

-320 VSALYTLWYEQ
+320 VSALYSLWYEQ
-331 RNNVILTYM
+331 RNNVILTYQ

-351 NKEFKNIR
+351 NKEFKSIR

-370 SQEDEQQE
+370 SQDDGQLEESIIDTTK
-378 KIVADIPKEITNNIQ
+378 KIKNNLQ
-393 TQKSDATSKV
+393 TEKSDATSKR
-403 TSHKGYINNKVSATS
+403 TSLKGYVNNKVSSTS
-418 ISISSLRLFA
+418 ITLSSLRLFA
-428 RISQIIQNDIDRNDN
+428 RISQIIQDDIEKNDN
-443 INQHIEKK
+443 ISQHIEKK
-451 LQRKIQEKKIAQ
+451 LQQKIEEKKIAQ
-463 GKKQLFVN
+463 GQKM
-471 S
+471 

>member
-51 LIDEIVKDLPET
+51 LIDEIIKDLPDT
-63 VSNFEYKDYLSSP
+63 TSNFEYKDYLSSP
-76 TRKNAYEFIT
+76 IRKNASEFIT

-98 RRKYV
+98 RKKYV
-103 EYIAQRPRVEKRGS
+103 EYIAKRPRVEKLGS

-132 VSETVANHKG
+132 VSETVANHEG
-142 IVWTDIISL
+142 IVWTNIISL
-151 KREDAERLGYDNSY
+151 KREDAERLGYDNSN

-176 AIAESMKIPIEDLRW
+176 AMAESMKIPIEDLRW
-191 YAAFHNEGHHPHVH
+191 YAAFHNEGHHPHIH

-210 VGKEPYM
+210 MGKQPYM

-232 IFRQDLL
+232 IFKQDLL

-261 DISEQINKGN
+261 DISGQISKGH
-271 YENKTVEMLLEKLI
+271 YENKTVEMLIEKLT
-285 NELGDYTGRKVYG
+285 NEFGNYTGRKAYG
-298 YLPKSAKN
+298 YLPKSTKN
-306 IIDAIVDEIAKDEK
+306 IVDAIVDEIAKDEK

-351 NKEFKNIR
+351 NKEFKSIR

-370 SQEDEQQE
+370 SQEDEQ
-378 KIVADIPKEITNNIQ
+378 KIVEDTTKEIDTNARKE
-393 TQKSDATSKV
+393 KSDVTSKV
-403 TSHKGYINNKVSATS
+403 ASHKGYVNNKISATS
-418 ISISSLRLFA
+418 ISLSSLRLFA
-428 RISQIIQNDIDRNDN
+428 RISQIIQDDIERNDN
-443 INQHIEKK
+443 INQHLEKK
-451 LQRKIQEKKIAQ
+451 LQQKIEEKKIAQ
-463 GKKQLFVN
+463 GQKISYL
-471 S
+471 

>member
-1 MAKIILKCRYIKSG
+1 MPKLILKCKYIKAG
-15 KVKHSKNLINY
+15 KVSHSKNLINY

-37 NSWEHLPTTVEQQR
+37 DSWEYLPATVEQQR
-51 LIDEIVKDLPET
+51 LIKEILKDLPDS

-76 TRKNAYEFIT
+76 TRKNASEFISR
-86 CAIEDNPEVINQ
+86 AIEDNPEVINQ

-132 VSETVANHKG
+132 VSETVANHEG

-165 AWQKLIRSNVP
+165 SWQKLIRSNVP
-176 AIAESMKIPIEDLRW
+176 TMAESMKIPIEDLRW

-232 IFRQDLL
+232 IFKQDLL

-246 IYRDDIKERSREILN
+246 IYRDDIKERSREILR
-261 DISEQINKGN
+261 DISEQISKGH
-271 YENKTVEMLLEKLI
+271 YENKTVEMLIEKLA
-285 NELGDYTGRKVYG
+285 NELDDYIGRKVYG
-298 YLPKSAKN
+298 YLPKPIKN
-306 IIDAIVDEIAKDEK
+306 IVDALVDEIAKDEK
-320 VSALYTLWYEQ
+320 VSALYSLWYEQ
-331 RNNVILTYM
+331 RNNVILTYQ
-340 DNLPKKIPLSQ
+340 DNLPKKILLSK
-351 NKEFKNIR
+351 NKEFKSIR
-359 NAVVNEAFKLI
+359 NAVVNEAFKLV
-370 SQEDEQQE
+370 SQEDEPQE
-378 KIVADIPKEITNNIQ
+378 EIVVETPKEIKNNLR
-393 TQKSDATSKV
+393 TEKSDATSKV
-403 TSHKGYINNKVSATS
+403 ASCKDYIDYKVSATS
-418 ISISSLRLFA
+418 ITLSLLKLFA
-428 RISQIIQNDIDRNDN
+428 RISQIIQNDIEKNDN

-451 LQRKIQEKKIAQ
+451 LQQKIDEKKMVQ
-463 GKKQLFVN
+463 GQKIC
-471 S
+471 

>member
-26 IATRDGVEKID
+26 IATRVGVEKMD
-37 NSWEHLPTTVEQQR
+37 DSWEVLPATVEQQR
-51 LIDEIVKDLPET
+51 LIYGIAKDLPDT

-76 TRKNAYEFIT
+76 TRKNASEFIT
-86 CAIEDNPEVINQ
+86 RAIEDNPEVINQ

-132 VSETVANHKG
+132 VSEVVANHEG

-176 AIAESMKIPIEDLRW
+176 AMAESMKIPVEDLRW

-246 IYRDDIKERSREILN
+246 IYRDDIKERSRELIN
-261 DISEQINKGN
+261 DISEQISKGD
-271 YENKTVEMLLEKLI
+271 YENKIVEMLIEKLT

-298 YLPKSAKN
+298 YLPKSTKN
-306 IIDAIVDEIAKDEK
+306 IVDAIVDEIAKDEK
-320 VSALYTLWYEQ
+320 VSALYSLWYEQ
-331 RNNVILTYM
+331 RNNIILTYQ

-351 NKEFKNIR
+351 NKQFKSIR
-359 NAVVNEAFKLI
+359 NAIVNEIFNLI
-370 SQEDEQQE
+370 SQEDKQE
-378 KIVADIPKEITNNIQ
+378 VVEDTTKKINNNVR
-393 TQKSDATSKV
+393 TEKSNATSKV
-403 TSHKGYINNKVSATS
+403 ALRKDYIDNKVSATS
-418 ISISSLRLFA
+418 ITLSSLRLFA
-428 RISQIIQNDIDRNDN
+428 RISQIIQDDIERNDN
-443 INQHIEKK
+443 INQHIEKE
-451 LQRKIQEKKIAQ
+451 LQQKIEEKKIAQ
-463 GKKQLFVN
+463 GQKISYL
-471 S
+471 

>member
-37 NSWEHLPTTVEQQR
+37 ASWEHLPATVEQKR
-51 LIDEIVKDLPET
+51 LIDEIVKDLPDT
-63 VSNFEYKDYLSSP
+63 VSNFEYNDYITSP
-76 TRKNAYEFIT
+76 TRKNASEFISR
-86 CAIEDNPEVINQ
+86 AIEDNPEVINQ

-132 VSETVANHKG
+132 TSETVANHKG

-151 KREDAERLGYDNSY
+151 KREDAERLGYDNSN

-176 AIAESMKIPIEDLRW
+176 SMAESMKIPIEDLRW

-232 IFRQDLL
+232 IFKQDLL

-246 IYRDDIKERSREILN
+246 IYRDGIKERSREVLN
-261 DISEQINKGN
+261 DISEQISNGN
-271 YENKTVEMLLEKLI
+271 YENKTVEMLIEKLT

-298 YLPKSAKN
+298 YLPKSTKN
-306 IIDAIVDEIAKDEK
+306 IVDAIVDEIAKDEK
-320 VSALYTLWYEQ
+320 VSSLYSLWYEQ
-331 RNNVILTYM
+331 RNNVILTYQ
-340 DNLPKKIPLSQ
+340 DNLPKKIPLSH
-351 NKEFKNIR
+351 NKEFKSIR

-378 KIVADIPKEITNNIQ
+378 EIAEDTPKEIKNNLQ
-393 TQKSDATSKV
+393 TEKSDATSQV
-403 TSHKGYINNKVSATS
+403 TSHKNYMKNKVSAPS
-418 ISISSLRLFA
+418 ISLSSLRLFA
-428 RISQIIQNDIDRNDN
+428 RLSQIIQNDIEKNDN
-443 INQHIEKK
+443 INQYIEKK
-451 LQRKIQEKKIAQ
+451 LQQKIEEKKMAQ
-463 GKKQLFVN
+463 GQKL
-471 S
+471 

>member
-15 KVKHSKNLINY
+15 GIKHSKNLINY

-37 NSWEHLPTTVEQQR
+37 DSWEHLPATVEQKR
-51 LIDEIVKDLPET
+51 LIDEIVKDLPDT
-63 VSNFEYKDYLSSP
+63 VSNFEYNDYITSP
-76 TRKNAYEFIT
+76 TRKNASEFISR
-86 CAIEDNPEVINQ
+86 AIEDNPEVINQ

-132 VSETVANHKG
+132 TSETVANHKG

-165 AWQKLIRSNVP
+165 AWQELIRSNVP
-176 AIAESMKIPIEDLRW
+176 AMAESMKIPIEDLRW

-210 VGKEPYM
+210 VGKQPYM

-246 IYRDDIKERSREILN
+246 IYRDNVKERSREILN
-261 DISEQINKGN
+261 DISEQISKGN
-271 YENKTVEMLLEKLI
+271 YENKTVEMLIEKLT

-298 YLPKSAKN
+298 YLPKSTKN
-306 IIDAIVDEIAKDEK
+306 IVDAIVDEIAKSEK
-320 VSALYTLWYEQ
+320 VSALYSLWYEQ
-331 RNNVILTYM
+331 RNNVILTYQ
-340 DNLPKKIPLSQ
+340 DNLPKEIPLSQ
-351 NKEFKNIR
+351 NKEFKSIR
-359 NAVVNEAFKLI
+359 NAVVNEVFKLI
-370 SQEDEQQE
+370 SQEDEPQE
-378 KIVADIPKEITNNIQ
+378 EIVVDTPKEIKNNVR
-393 TQKSDATSKV
+393 TEKSEVTSKV
-403 TSHKGYINNKVSATS
+403 TSHKGYVNNKVSATS
-418 ISISSLRLFA
+418 ITLSSLRLLA
-428 RISQIIQNDIDRNDN
+428 RISQIIQDDIERNDD

-451 LQRKIQEKKIAQ
+451 LQRKIEEKKIAQ
-463 GKKQLFVN
+463 GQKISYL
-471 S
+471 

>member
-26 IATRDGVEKID
+26 IATRDGVEKKD
-37 NSWEHLPTTVEQQR
+37 DSWEHLPATVEQQR
-51 LIDEIVKDLPET
+51 LIKEILKDLNDT
-63 VSNFEYKDYLSSP
+63 ASNFEYKDYLSSP
-76 TRKNAYEFIT
+76 TRKNASEFIT
-86 CAIEDNPEVINQ
+86 RAIEDNPEVINQ
-98 RRKYV
+98 RKKYV
-103 EYIAQRPRVEKRGS
+103 EYIAKRPRVEKLGS

-132 VSETVANHKG
+132 VSETVANHEG

-191 YAAFHNEGHHPHVH
+191 YAAFHNEGNHPHVH
-205 VVAYS
+205 MVAYS
-210 VGKEPYM
+210 VGKQPYM

-246 IYRDDIKERSREILN
+246 IYRDDIKERSREIIN
-261 DISEQINKGN
+261 DISEQISKGN
-271 YENKTVEMLLEKLI
+271 YENKTVEMLIEKLT
-285 NELGDYTGRKVYG
+285 NEFGDYTGRKVYG
-298 YLPKSAKN
+298 YLPKSTKN
-306 IIDAIVDEIAKDEK
+306 IVDAIVDEIAKDEK

-331 RNNVILTYM
+331 RNNVILTYQ

-351 NKEFKNIR
+351 NKEFKSIR

-370 SQEDEQQE
+370 SQEDEQQ
-378 KIVADIPKEITNNIQ
+378 KIDVNALKEIKNNIQ

-403 TSHKGYINNKVSATS
+403 TSHKSYINNKVSVTS
-418 ISISSLRLFA
+418 IPLSSLRLFA
-428 RISQIIQNDIDRNDN
+428 RISQIIQDDIEKNDN

-451 LQRKIQEKKIAQ
+451 LQQKIEEKKIAQ
-463 GKKQLFVN
+463 GQKM
-471 S
+471 

>member
-15 KVKHSKNLINY
+15 GVKHSKNLINY

-37 NSWEHLPTTVEQQR
+37 TSWEFLPATVEQQR
-51 LIDEIVKDLPET
+51 LIKEILKDLPDT
-63 VSNFEYKDYLSSP
+63 ASNFEYKDYLSSP
-76 TRKNAYEFIT
+76 TRKNASEFISR
-86 CAIEDNPEVINQ
+86 AIEDNPEVINQ

-132 VSETVANHKG
+132 VSETVANHEG

-151 KREDAERLGYDNSY
+151 KREDAERLGYDDSY

-176 AIAESMKIPIEDLRW
+176 AMAESMKIPIEDLRW

-210 VGKEPYM
+210 VGKQPYM

-261 DISEQINKGN
+261 DISEQISKGN

-298 YLPKSAKN
+298 YLPKSTKN
-306 IIDAIVDEIAKDEK
+306 IVDAIVDEIAKDEK
-320 VSALYTLWYEQ
+320 VSALYSLWYEQ
-331 RNNVILTYM
+331 RNNVILTYQ
-340 DNLPKKIPLSQ
+340 DNLPKRISLSQ
-351 NKEFKNIR
+351 NKEFKSIR
-359 NAVVNEAFKLI
+359 NAVVNEAFRLI
-370 SQEDEQQE
+370 LQEDEQQE
-378 KIVADIPKEITNNIQ
+378 EIVEDTTIMIKNNMR
-393 TQKSDATSKV
+393 TEKSDATSKV
-403 TSHKGYINNKVSATS
+403 TSHKGYVNNKVSATS
-418 ISISSLRLFA
+418 ITLSSLRLFA
-428 RISQIIQNDIDRNDN
+428 RISQIIQDDIERNDN
-443 INQHIEKK
+443 INQHLEKK
-451 LQRKIQEKKIAQ
+451 LQQKIEEKKLAQ
-463 GKKQLFVN
+463 GQKISYL
-471 S
+471 

>member
-15 KVKHSKNLINY
+15 GIKHSKNLINY

-37 NSWEHLPTTVEQQR
+37 DSWEHLPATVEQKR
-51 LIDEIVKDLPET
+51 LIDEIVKDLPDT
-63 VSNFEYKDYLSSP
+63 VSNFEYNDYITSP
-76 TRKNAYEFIT
+76 TRKNASEFISR
-86 CAIEDNPEVINQ
+86 AIEDNPEVINQ

-122 DDNVPINLSK
+122 DDNVPINLLK
-132 VSETVANHKG
+132 TSETVANHKG

-151 KREDAERLGYDNSY
+151 KREDAERLGYDNSH

-176 AIAESMKIPIEDLRW
+176 AMADSMKIPIEDLRW

-210 VGKEPYM
+210 VGKQPYM

-227 AFARD
+227 AFVRD

-261 DISEQINKGN
+261 DISEQISKGN
-271 YENKTVEMLLEKLI
+271 YGNKTVEMLLEKLT
-285 NELGDYTGRKVYG
+285 NELGKYTGRKVYG
-298 YLPKSAKN
+298 YLPKSTKN
-306 IIDAIVDEIAKDEK
+306 IVDAIVDEIAKDKK
-320 VSALYTLWYEQ
+320 VSALYALWYEQ
-331 RNNVILTYM
+331 RNNVILTYQ
-340 DNLPKKIPLSQ
+340 DYLPKQIPLSQ
-351 NKEFKNIR
+351 NKEFKSIR
-359 NAVVNEAFKLI
+359 NAVVNEAFKLV

-378 KIVADIPKEITNNIQ
+378 AIVEDTTIMIKNNVR
-393 TQKSDATSKV
+393 TEKSDATSKV
-403 TSHKGYINNKVSATS
+403 TSHKEYVNNKVSATS
-418 ISISSLRLFA
+418 ISLSSLRLFA
-428 RISQIIQNDIDRNDN
+428 RLSQIIQDDIEKNDN
-443 INQHIEKK
+443 ISQHIEKK
-451 LQRKIQEKKIAQ
+451 LQQKIEKKKIAQ
-463 GKKQLFVN
+463 GQKI
-471 S
+471 SY

>member
-15 KVKHSKNLINY
+15 GIKHSKNLINY

-37 NSWEHLPTTVEQQR
+37 DSWEHLPATVEQQR
-51 LIDEIVKDLPET
+51 LIDEIVKDLPDT

-76 TRKNAYEFIT
+76 TRKNASEFIT
-86 CAIEDNPEVINQ
+86 RAIEDSPELMNQ

-103 EYIAQRPRVEKRGS
+103 EYIAKRPRVEKRGY

-132 VSETVANHKG
+132 VSETVANHEG

-165 AWQKLIRSNVP
+165 AWQELIRSNVP
-176 AIAESMKIPIEDLRW
+176 AMAESMKIPIEDLRW

-210 VGKEPYM
+210 VGKQPYM

-246 IYRDDIKERSREILN
+246 IYRDNVKERSREILN
-261 DISEQINKGN
+261 DISEQISKGN
-271 YENKTVEMLLEKLI
+271 YENKTVEMLLEKLT
-285 NELGDYTGRKVYG
+285 NELGNYTGRKVYG
-298 YLPKSAKN
+298 YIPKSAKN
-306 IIDAIVDEIAKDEK
+306 IVDAIVDEIAKDGK
-320 VSALYTLWYEQ
+320 VSSLYSLWYEQ
-331 RNNVILTYM
+331 RNNVILTYQ

-351 NKEFKNIR
+351 NKEFKSIR
-359 NAVVNEAFKLI
+359 NAIVNEAFKLI
-370 SQEDEQQE
+370 FQEDEQHE
-378 KIVADIPKEITNNIQ
+378 EIVADIPKEIKNNIQ

-403 TSHKGYINNKVSATS
+403 TSHKGNIDNKVSATS
-418 ISISSLRLFA
+418 ISLSSLRLFA
-428 RISQIIQNDIDRNDN
+428 RIPQIIQDDIERNDN
-443 INQHIEKK
+443 INQHLEKK
-451 LQRKIQEKKIAQ
+451 LQQKIEEKKIAQ
-463 GKKQLFVN
+463 GQKISYL
-471 S
+471 

>member
-26 IATRDGVEKID
+26 IATRDGVEKLD
-37 NSWEHLPTTVEQQR
+37 DSWEYLPATVEQKR
-51 LIDEIVKDLPET
+51 LIDKIVKDLPDT
-63 VSNFEYKDYLSSP
+63 VSNFEYNDYITSP
-76 TRKNAYEFIT
+76 TRKNASEFISR
-86 CAIEDNPEVINQ
+86 AIEDNPEVINQ
-98 RRKYV
+98 RKKYV

-132 VSETVANHKG
+132 VSETVANHEG
-142 IVWTDIISL
+142 VVWTDIISL

-246 IYRDDIKERSREILN
+246 ICRDDIKERSREIIN
-261 DISEQINKGN
+261 DISEQISKGD

-285 NELGDYTGRKVYG
+285 NELGDYTGRKVYC

-306 IIDAIVDEIAKDEK
+306 IVDAIVDEIAKDEK
-320 VSALYTLWYEQ
+320 VSALYSLWYEQ
-331 RNNVILTYM
+331 RNNVILTYQ

-351 NKEFKNIR
+351 NKEFKSIR

-378 KIVADIPKEITNNIQ
+378 IVVDTPKKIKNNIQ
-393 TQKSDATSKV
+393 IEKSDATSKV
-403 TSHKGYINNKVSATS
+403 TSQKGYVNNKISATS
-418 ISISSLRLFA
+418 ISLSSLRLFA
-428 RISQIIQNDIDRNDN
+428 RISQIIQNDIEKNYN
-443 INQHIEKK
+443 INQHLEKK
-451 LQRKIQEKKIAQ
+451 LQQKIEEKKIAQ
-463 GKKQLFVN
+463 GQKISYL
-471 S
+471 